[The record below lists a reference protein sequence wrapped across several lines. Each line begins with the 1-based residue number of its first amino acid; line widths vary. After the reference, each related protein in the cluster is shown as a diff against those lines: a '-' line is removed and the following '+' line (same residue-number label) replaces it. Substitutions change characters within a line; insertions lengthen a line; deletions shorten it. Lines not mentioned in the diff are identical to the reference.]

1 MKFGKSAKVVIFLL
15 LFTNFVQA
23 GYNGA
28 ESIDVKL
35 KATIGDSA
43 IVSVVYTPYAPG
55 MRPDTCGCPL
65 FPTGICC
72 FNYIFYINESGA
84 YFIDS
89 SWDAPRIYGYNGYL
103 YVFITAPND
112 TVEIFKM
119 GTNCFEKILSVAP
132 EIKDYIV
139 DFAVSMP
146 YAAFRVSSSKVVI
159 YVLEPEVKK
168 VKAVDLTKTDS
179 FSFEGIETEK
189 LGDRIILRGSD
200 QTVIPS
206 QLPAKVENG
215 VLTFTF
221 KKKTV
226 KIPAD
231 ELSKHLWVKEEI
243 NMLKVY
249 PLENSILIL
258 PPDVFHY
265 FSPCGNDT
273 TDLLKIGNIE
283 VKIVS
288 LSRPLAVFFYKGRV
302 KVFSL
307 GTPTGTLF
315 QVSAEKVRFKRCEEK
330 SEIKHKT
337 ILLPI
342 TIAVILLAYML
353 FSRKR

>member
-1 MKFGKSAKVVIFLL
+1 MKFKSAKVVIFLL

-28 ESIDVKL
+28 ESIEIKL

-55 MRPDTCGCPL
+55 MCPDTCGCPL
-65 FPTGICC
+65 FPAGICC
-72 FNYIFYINESGA
+72 LNYIFYINESGA
-84 YFIDS
+84 YFINS
-89 SWDAPRIYGYNGYL
+89 SWDVPRTYGYNGYL

-139 DFAVSMP
+139 DFAVAMP

-159 YVLEPEVKK
+159 YMLEPEVKK
-168 VKAVDLTKTDS
+168 VRTVDLTKTDS
-179 FSFEGIETEK
+179 SSFEGIEIEK
-189 LGDRIILRGSD
+189 LGNRIILRGND
-200 QTVIPS
+200 QTAIPS
-206 QLPAKVENG
+206 QLSAKVENG
-215 VLTFTF
+215 MLTFTF
-221 KKKTV
+221 KEKIV
-226 KIPAD
+226 KMSVD
-231 ELSKHLWVKEEI
+231 ELSKHLWVKEEV
-243 NMLKVY
+243 NMLKAY
-249 PLENSILIL
+249 PLENSVLIL

-265 FSPCGNDT
+265 FSPCENDT
-273 TDLLKIGNIE
+273 TDLLKIGNRE
-283 VKIVS
+283 VKIVF
-288 LSRPLAVFFYKGRV
+288 LSKPLAVFFYKGKL

-330 SEIKHKT
+330 SEIKYRT

-353 FSRKR
+353 FSREH